1 MKPRTRPDLP
11 PPDDRRLRLLGP
23 LVLFLFGT
31 VFFRLEVYL
40 TGSQP
45 TLIRFVSV
53 ALGSGFLFW
62 HLARWVVLGVQR
74 RFPGLENT
82 RKRLLVLALEL
93 PVLVNL
99 ATLFRIVVHALLQ
112 HKRITPTLLD
122 YVNTAGIQI
131 FYHLV
136 YFGLYEGWYVLRQW
150 RQTYAE
156 KEELLKA
163 QWQARFD
170 SLKSQV
176 NPHFLFNSLNSLSS
190 LIDENPRRAT
200 EFVDEMSTVYRYLLR
215 SNDAELTTLRDE
227 LRFIQSYFHL
237 LKTRYG
243 PAIDLELAVDPAYL
257 DAQLPPLTLQMLVE
271 NAVKHNAILAEQPLL
286 IRLRTEPGGWL
297 VVSNTLQKKAIRVDS
312 NRVGLSNIAARYR
325 LLNQP
330 EPLVREADGWFTVT
344 LPLVAARVAV

>member
-1 MKPRTRPDLP
+1 MKPRARPDLP
-11 PPDDRRLRLLGP
+11 PPDDLRLRLLGP

-31 VFFRLEVYL
+31 VFFRLEIYL
-40 TGSQP
+40 SGAQGRI
-45 TLIRFVSV
+45 LRFVGV
-53 ALGSGFLFW
+53 ALTAGYLFW
-62 HLARWVVLGVQR
+62 HLARWVVLRVQR

-82 RKRLLVLALEL
+82 RRRLLVLALEL
-93 PVLVNL
+93 PILVNL
-99 ATLFRIVVHALLQ
+99 ATLFRVVVHALLQ
-112 HKRITPTLLD
+112 GERPQFSLLD

-131 FYHLV
+131 FYHLI

-150 RQTYAE
+150 RLTYAE

-170 SLKSQV
+170 SLKNQV

-190 LIDENPRRAT
+190 LIDENPRQAT

-215 SNDAELTTLRDE
+215 SNDGELTTLREE

-243 PAIDLELAVDPAYL
+243 PAIDLELDLDPAYL

-271 NAVKHNAILAEQPLL
+271 NAVKHNAILAEQPLV
-286 IRLRTEPGGWL
+286 IRLRTESGGWL
-297 VVSNTLQKKAIRVDS
+297 VVGNTLQKKALRVDS
-312 NRVGLSNIAARYR
+312 NRVGLANIAARYR

-330 EPLVREADGWFTVT
+330 EPTVREADGWFTVT
-344 LPLVAARVAV
+344 LPLVAARVVA

>member
-1 MKPRTRPDLP
+1 MKIRSRTDPSS
-11 PPDDRRLRLLGP
+11 PDDLRLRVIGP

-40 TGSQP
+40 TGSRA
-45 TLIRFVSV
+45 TVFRFVGV
-53 ALGSGFLFW
+53 ALVSGFLFW
-62 HLARWVVLGVQR
+62 QLARWVVLRVQQ

-82 RKRLLVLALEL
+82 RRRLLVLALEL
-93 PVLVNL
+93 PILVNL

-122 YVNTAGIQI
+122 YVNTSGIQI
-131 FYHLV
+131 FYHCV
-136 YFGLYEGWYVLRQW
+136 YFGIYEGWYVLRQW
-150 RQTYAE
+150 RLTYAE

-190 LIDENPRRAT
+190 LIDENPRQAT

-215 SNDAELTTLRDE
+215 SNDAELTTLREE
-227 LRFIQSYFHL
+227 LHFIQSYFHL

-243 PAIDLELAVDPAYL
+243 PAIDLELAVDPSYL
-257 DAQLPPLTLQMLVE
+257 DTQLPPLTLQMLVE
-271 NAVKHNAILAEQPLL
+271 NAVKHNAILAEQPLI

-330 EPLVREADGWFTVT
+330 EPLVQERDGWFTVT
-344 LPLVAARVAV
+344 LPLVAAQVVA